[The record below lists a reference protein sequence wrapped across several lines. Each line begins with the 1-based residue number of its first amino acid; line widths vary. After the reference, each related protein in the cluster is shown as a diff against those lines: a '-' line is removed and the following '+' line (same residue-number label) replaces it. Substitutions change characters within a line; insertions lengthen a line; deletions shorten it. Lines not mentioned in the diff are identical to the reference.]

1 MMQGKLNVQY
11 HGKVDI
17 DGLVIKNSCPYSHSI
32 IT

>member
-1 MMQGKLNVQY
+1 MMQEKLNVQY

-17 DGLVIKNSCPYSHSI
+17 DGLVIKNSCSYSHFI